1 MACVHRYATASVSH
15 GNDIDAKRYEG
26 HCLFQIGKKASLG
39 KVLYLDGV
47 ARWVED
53 EC

>member
-1 MACVHRYATASVSH
+1 MFYPILLILMGLVMS
-15 GNDIDAKRYEG
+15 
-26 HCLFQIGKKASLG
+26 LFQIGKKASLG

-53 EC
+53 VC